1 VREGHREPDPLLLAT
16 GELVRVTLE
25 EGAVT
30 GERALPHHP
39 RDTLGNG
46 AVPVTSVRLDYLPE
60 LEADP
65 QRRVQRRG
73 RVLRDIGDERAPQT
87 PELLLIER
95 EDVVVTEQH
104 RPARDPQ
111 AAPGVAEQRQPD
123 CGLAGPGLA
132 HHPENLTSCDPER
145 HLADDRCAGGFDLDL
160 QVTDGDRGHGGFG
173 RLPGQLGRAHSSPR
187 ARSMP
192 AAVRAMPS
200 PIRPVPSVSSAMAM
214 IGATAPQGWTTSTN
228 WFCLI
233 MVPQFAPLT
242 LGESPRYASPAIK
255 PME

>member
-1 VREGHREPDPLLLAT
+1 P
-16 GELVRVTLE
+16 
-25 EGAVT
+25 
-30 GERALPHHP
+30 
-39 RDTLGNG
+39 
-46 AVPVTSVRLDYLPE
+46 VRLDNLPE
-60 LEADP
+60 LGADP

-73 RVLRDIGDERAPQT
+73 RVLRDVGDERAAQP
-87 PELLLIER
+87 PGLLLAER
-95 EDVVVTEQH
+95 EDVAVAELY

-111 AAPGVAEQRQPD
+111 AAPGVAEHGQADR
-123 CGLAGPGLA
+123 GLAGPGFA
-132 HHPENLTSCDPER
+132 HHPEDLAAGDLER
-145 HLADDRCAGGFDLDL
+145 HLADDRCAGGFDRDL
-160 QVTDGDRGHGGFG
+160 QVLDGDRGHGRLG

-200 PIRPVPSVSSAMAM
+200 PIRPVPIVSSAMAM